1 MSRLLIVKTGDSFPD
16 VARDHGDFEN
26 LFEQILATSPA
37 APSIG
42 VLDAPRAAALPD
54 LDDVDSLVITGSHAM
69 VSHAERWSEALKP
82 WLVEAR
88 ARGIPMLGV
97 CYGHQ
102 LMAAAFG
109 GVSDFHPAGRESGTR
124 EVMLTEAGHQDPL
137 LGGLPGRFRAHLSHA
152 QTVITPPPEARVL
165 ATNAHDP
172 YQALRHGPR
181 QWSVQ
186 FHPEFTSAVM
196 RAYLVYQGAALQGQG
211 EDPDHLIA
219 EVDDT
224 PEATGLLT
232 RFALL
237 ASSDHAVTPQT

>member
-69 VSHAERWSEALKP
+69 VSHAERWNEALKP